1 MAPKAEKKP
10 AKKKPKAEK
19 RLSESKASSKEGGA
33 GDKKGRK
40 KAKKSVEIYI
50 FKVLKQTSVCLVL
63 PGELAKHAVS
73 EGTKAVTNSNKTYE
87 HFSWTECVI
96 GDGGDAVIG
105 DGGGGLQRLPRRRP
119 WSRGGGRVAPESTPP
134 AKYARGRRPRR
145 GSGGHAPHP
154 ESGGGGGGGGGAR
167 EWRDVGTTMRGGGG
181 RGRGRGKSA
190 QAADR
195 CCRRMPMDGGPP
207 TPTLAEVLSLSPPT
221 TPRSRAPSSS
231 RRRRMAAQTLATTA
245 AGGQTAAEVARPP
258 DSTPPAESGEEGGVG
273 VHTGEEGKAAAAG
286 EGSDPFFPII
296 AAPSLPSPTQPP
308 LLLPRHRG
316 ALLVTEEIGR
326 RRRCRWEAATARD
339 GDGATTYS

>member
-1 MAPKAEKKP
+1 MTLGPTRQP
-10 AKKKPKAEK
+10 LL
-19 RLSESKASSKEGGA
+19 LSPSSS
-33 GDKKGRK
+33 
-40 KAKKSVEIYI
+40 SVGP
-50 FKVLKQTSVCLVL
+50 L
-63 PGELAKHAVS
+63 PVQ
-73 EGTKAVTNSNKTYE
+73 
-87 HFSWTECVI
+87 VI

-119 WSRGGGRVAPESTPP
+119 WSRGGGRAAPESTPP

-167 EWRDVGTTMRGGGG
+167 EWRDVGTTMRGGG
-181 RGRGRGKSA
+181 GRGRGKSA

-339 GDGATTYS
+339 GDGAVRRWRRRLICAGRERERERGEIWGGGSNVGPMASSQFG

>member
-1 MAPKAEKKP
+1 MTLGPTRQP
-10 AKKKPKAEK
+10 LL
-19 RLSESKASSKEGGA
+19 LSPSSS
-33 GDKKGRK
+33 
-40 KAKKSVEIYI
+40 SVGP
-50 FKVLKQTSVCLVL
+50 L
-63 PGELAKHAVS
+63 PVQ
-73 EGTKAVTNSNKTYE
+73 
-87 HFSWTECVI
+87 VI

-119 WSRGGGRVAPESTPP
+119 WSRGGGRAAPESTPP

-167 EWRDVGTTMRGGGG
+167 EWRDVGTTMRGGG
-181 RGRGRGKSA
+181 GRGRGKSA

-339 GDGATTYS
+339 GDGAVRRWRRRLICAGRERERERGEIWGGGATWGPWLAANLARQAGWPNLA

>member
-1 MAPKAEKKP
+1 MMLRGGRLGGLASRMVGAKP
-10 AKKKPKAEK
+10 FSTEVFVS
-19 RLSESKASSKEGGA
+19 RLSFYTTEEELKNVFSPFGAVEEARLVRDNQTGRPKGFGFVKYSSQA
-33 GDKKGRK
+33 D
-40 KAKKSVEIYI
+40 
-50 FKVLKQTSVCLVL
+50 
-63 PGELAKHAVS
+63 GE
-73 EGTKAVTNSNKTYE
+73 KAVKE
-87 HFSWTECVI
+87 MDGRVI

-119 WSRGGGRVAPESTPP
+119 WSRGGGRAAPESTPP

-167 EWRDVGTTMRGGGG
+167 EWRDVGTTMRGGD
-181 RGRGRGKSA
+181 GRGRGKSA

-231 RRRRMAAQTLATTA
+231 RRRKVAAQTLATTA

-273 VHTGEEGKAAAAG
+273 VHTGEEGNAAAAG
-286 EGSDPFFPII
+286 EGSGPFFPII
-296 AAPSLPSPTQPP
+296 AAPSLPCSCLVIAELSWQ
-308 LLLPRHRG
+308 RRKSDGNDG
-316 ALLVTEEIGR
+316 AGGR
-326 RRRCRWEAATARD
+326 RRQRGTAMARYDD
-339 GDGATTYS
+339 GGGD